1 MVQSVINGTSEELPN
16 KASSEMPNGS
26 SKNQIVVQD
35 ISDEEDLSDHSDGMI
50 KLSLI
55 NEMRNKAF
63 SEMPN
68 GSSENQTIV
77 QNISD
82 EKDSRLPV
90 EQYIPDGVTKPSLI
104 SKMRYKTSDE
114 TEDQAL
120 SDITETTSQDIP
132 VVKASTKST
141 SAGMLTKGDSDMLNS
156 SSQSQI
162 IVQDISDEEDLC
174 LPELHGEV
182 TKPSFTNEM
191 RNKTSTSLE
200 INDEASQETT
210 IEASLEIKSGS
221 CDRNI
226 EEDQITSSAEAL
238 DSREMTE
245 SSSHISFVVGDKQ
258 VYCDNDLSDMPL
270 SISQTPADGNGKRVR
285 TSHVLFRNE
294 GVRVYDSSPINS
306 DEDDDEDNS
315 EVLNRPSCQTMSDTT
330 LTKVRSRGDAS
341 GQGEDKVDLCDE
353 EEKKV
358 DSTKD
363 HSRGA
368 VCEFVWGRYGSAN
381 SCTSSV
387 VRPKDIEDPPSTKD
401 DDIPKPSSS
410 WYNPKDKRQKIISLF
425 EDDNENEDMFDLVN
439 RIPRTAV
446 LSNLQ
451 SIITFCKCTI
461 NKSENI
467 LRRWAKIS
475 ANPFQV
481 GNNYIPGAFLEE
493 VTRPL
498 TLQTK
503 HHLQE
508 ITRLFLQFGTVDEL
522 TNLLEEEQEGVIK
535 DIKSNCIK
543 FKPAPQSS
551 IHLVEHYCDFRK
563 TKTGKTAKGR
573 RNELIRLANCM
584 ESIKEEEELREEED
598 SL

>member
-1 MVQSVINGTSEELPN
+1 MPNGSSENQINVQDISDEEDLFGLSGAITKPSLINEMPN

-26 SKNQIVVQD
+26 SENQIVVQD
-35 ISDEEDLSDHSDGMI
+35 ISDEEDLSGLSDGMT
-50 KLSLI
+50 KPSLI
-55 NEMRNKAF
+55 NEMRNKAV

-68 GSSENQTIV
+68 GSRKNQMV
-77 QNISD
+77 
-82 EKDSRLPV
+82 
-90 EQYIPDGVTKPSLI
+90 
-104 SKMRYKTSDE
+104 
-114 TEDQAL
+114 
-120 SDITETTSQDIP
+120 
-132 VVKASTKST
+132 
-141 SAGMLTKGDSDMLNS
+141 
-156 SSQSQI
+156 
-162 IVQDISDEEDLC
+162 VQDISDEEDLSG
-174 LPELHGEV
+174 LSGGM
-182 TKPSFTNEM
+182 TKSSLINEM
-191 RNKTSTSLE
+191 QNKAFPEMLKPEEQASLE
-200 INDEASQETT
+200 INDEASQEMS
-210 IEASLEIKSGS
+210 IEASLEIQSGS
-221 CDRNI
+221 CNLNI
-226 EEDQITSSAEAL
+226 EEDQITSSAEAP
-238 DSREMTE
+238 DSKEMTE

-258 VYCDNDLSDMPL
+258 VYCDNDLSGMPL
-270 SISQTPADGNGKRVR
+270 SISQTGNGEKIR

-315 EVLNRPSCQTMSDTT
+315 EVLNRPSRQTMSDST

-353 EEKKV
+353 DEKKV
-358 DSTKD
+358 DPTKD
-363 HSRGA
+363 HTRGD
-368 VCEFVWGRYGSAN
+368 VCEFVWGRYGSSN

-410 WYNPKDKRQKIISLF
+410 WYDPKNKRLKIISLF

-439 RIPRTAV
+439 RIPRTSV

-481 GNNYIPGAFLEE
+481 VNDYIPGAFLEE

-508 ITRLFLQFGTVDEL
+508 ITRLFLQFGTIDEL
-522 TNLLEEEQEGVIK
+522 TNLLEEEQENVIK
-535 DIKSNCIK
+535 NIKSNCIK
-543 FKPAPQSS
+543 IKPAPQSS

-584 ESIKEEEELREEED
+584 ESIEEEEELREEEE
-598 SL
+598 